1 MNMGHREKRRAALL
15 SAARSDLLNGGAAG
29 SMLARVGSSAG
40 LARSSVYEY
49 FGSSGDL
56 LAEVAVLEFGE
67 WAREVRAAV
76 DDADPGW
83 PQLQAY
89 ISRTLMLV
97 AEGKHDIA
105 VALEKV
111 DFTDAQRERFRDLHV
126 DLTEPL
132 LQSLAFLE
140 VPYPEAHAAMIQGI
154 IDGATRQIGRG
165 ADATQLSA
173 IACELIVN
181 GLSTIHVP

>member
-1 MNMGHREKRRAALL
+1 MNMEHREKRRAALV
-15 SAARSDLLNGGAAG
+15 AAASSDLRNGGAAS
-29 SMLARVGSSAG
+29 SMLARVGNSVG

-56 LAEVAVLEFGE
+56 LAEVAVREFGE

-76 DDADPGW
+76 DSADPGW
-83 PQLQAY
+83 PQLHAY
-89 ISRTLMLV
+89 ISRTLTMV
-97 AEGKHDIA
+97 GEGKHDIA

-111 DFTDAQRERFRDLHV
+111 DFTDAQRAKFRDLHIE
-126 DLTEPL
+126 LTKPL
-132 LQSLAFLE
+132 LQSLVFLE
-140 VPYPEAHAAMIQGI
+140 VPYPETHATMIQGI

-165 ADATQLSA
+165 ADAAQLSV
-173 IACELIVN
+173 IACELIMN